1 MNSFKDAIPI
11 TLVVDD
17 ESDIRDLIRY
27 HFERENFKV
36 LCKGDGEGVL
46 ETAIE
51 ENIDLIVLDLML
63 PGIDG
68 LEVCRLLKNDV
79 RTDQIPIV
87 MLTAKGEESDIIK
100 GLEYGADDYVTK
112 PFSPK
117 ILVARAKAVLRRH
130 SAGGISDGEVISI
143 GELYIHPGR
152 REVKVSNDLV
162 DLTFSEFE
170 ILHLLAHRQGWV
182 FTRNQIIDAVHGDDY
197 PVTDRSVD
205 YQIVGLRKKLGIT
218 GKFIKTVRGVGYRF
232 LSGD

>member
-1 MNSFKDAIPI
+1 MNSFKYAVPI

-17 ESDIRDLIRY
+17 EPDIRDLIRY
-27 HFERENFKV
+27 HFEKENFKV

>member
-17 ESDIRDLIRY
+17 EPDIRDLIRY
-27 HFERENFKV
+27 HFEKENFKV

-117 ILVARAKAVLRRH
+117 ILVARAKAVLRRR

>member
-1 MNSFKDAIPI
+1 MNSFKYAVPI

-27 HFERENFKV
+27 HFEKENFKV

-51 ENIDLIVLDLML
+51 ENIDLIILDLML

-117 ILVARAKAVLRRH
+117 ILVARAKAVLRRR

-152 REVKVSNDLV
+152 REVKVANDLV

>member
-1 MNSFKDAIPI
+1 MNSFKYAVPI

-17 ESDIRDLIRY
+17 EPDIRDLIRY
-27 HFERENFKV
+27 HFEKENFKV

-68 LEVCRLLKNDV
+68 LEVCRLLKNNV

-117 ILVARAKAVLRRH
+117 ILVARAKAVLRRR

-152 REVKVSNDLV
+152 REVKVANDLV

>member
-1 MNSFKDAIPI
+1 MNSFKYAVPI

-17 ESDIRDLIRY
+17 EPDIRDLIRY
-27 HFERENFKV
+27 HFEKENFKV

-152 REVKVSNDLV
+152 REVKVANDLV

>member
-1 MNSFKDAIPI
+1 MNSFKYAVPI

-17 ESDIRDLIRY
+17 EPDIRDLIRY
-27 HFERENFKV
+27 HFEKENFKV

-117 ILVARAKAVLRRH
+117 ILVARAKAVLRRR